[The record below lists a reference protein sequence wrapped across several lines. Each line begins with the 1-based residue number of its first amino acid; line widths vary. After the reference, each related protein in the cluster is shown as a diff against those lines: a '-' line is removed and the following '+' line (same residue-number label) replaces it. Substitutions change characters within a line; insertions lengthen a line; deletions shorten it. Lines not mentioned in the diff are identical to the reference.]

1 MPIRFKLGER
11 RPLHTLEAPFFLSK
25 SSNLSNTGF
34 ISVVRTL
41 ELPSDIDREKPSPL
55 AQRSS
60 KMATPDV
67 YVQLGTPDQLFSKII
82 NSPRL
87 NPSPKETQESLK
99 RSFAKYLAGDNMPPP
114 VGKLFNPSK
123 HLTFEEPSYVH
134 TMEDIG
140 YPSSNGV
147 SPIAVSEPFR
157 LFSEEAVNI
166 MRDEILDPEVQEK
179 YSYQSDIAPRQI
191 RGYAPK

>member
-1 MPIRFKLGER
+1 
-11 RPLHTLEAPFFLSK
+11 
-25 SSNLSNTGF
+25 
-34 ISVVRTL
+34 
-41 ELPSDIDREKPSPL
+41 
-55 AQRSS
+55 
-60 KMATPDV
+60 MATPDV
-67 YVQLGTPDQLFSKII
+67 FIQPGTPDARYAKIT

-87 NPSPKETQESLK
+87 NPSAKETQESLK
-99 RSFAKYLAGDNMPPP
+99 RSFAKYLAADHSNSA

-123 HLTFEEPSYVH
+123 HLAYEEPKYVH

-147 SPIAVSEPFR
+147 SPVAVSEPFH

-166 MRDEILDPEVQEK
+166 MRSEILDPEVQEK
-179 YSYQSDIAPRQI
+179 YSYTSDIAPKQL